1 MKRKYNSTLFW
12 LGFLLN
18 IVRLFWIGIPA
29 VILLMIGIWVR
40 PCLYIGSAL
49 LLVLLLVALVQQLQ
63 IKKMAE
69 TDNDPAFAPFAEAM
83 CSDNW
88 REQIVS
94 MVNEKIDA
102 QRNEGPDS
110 DPSEKSDEKNKNSSQ
125 AD

>member
-40 PCLYIGSAL
+40 PCLYIGAIL
-49 LLVLLLVALVQQLQ
+49 FLVLLTVALVQQLQ

-69 TDNDPAFAPFAEAM
+69 TDNDPDFAPFAEAM

-102 QRNEGPDS
+102 QRNEGPDT
-110 DPSEKSDEKNKNSSQ
+110 DPSEESDEKKK
-125 AD
+125 